1 MEIEPE
7 LTQQQ
12 RDVIPENSA
21 ATPSHRWVRW
31 FFIALRC
38 LLGVV
43 FVYAGISKLGDAD
56 SFAQSIA
63 NYRIMPDF
71 LTIPLAV
78 YLPYLEI
85 LAGIALISRL
95 LFSGG
100 ILIAGAL
107 LAIFLGATGS
117 ALIRGLDISCGCFGS
132 SSASLPEALARNI
145 ILALV
150 WSAVTW
156 WFLRQS
162 VLEAAAS
169 ETR

>member
-1 MEIEPE
+1 MEINPE
-7 LTQQQ
+7 IAQQHQ
-12 RDVIPENSA
+12 ASITENSA
-21 ATPSHRWVRW
+21 AKTPPGWVRW
-31 FFIALRC
+31 IFIILRC

-43 FVYAGISKLGDAD
+43 FVYAGISKVGDAN

-95 LFSGG
+95 FLTGG
-100 ILIAGAL
+100 ILIGGAL

-162 VLEAAAS
+162 VLEAAGS